1 MQAIAIIGCFFY
13 IDRSRKVPP
22 TFFIGEP
29 QGLPLL
35 YNKTEKECKMVIVH
49 TVPSWCF
56 GCLVTPFYHRVL
68 YELFY
73 FPKLLLL
80 IV

>member
-1 MQAIAIIGCFFY
+1 
-13 IDRSRKVPP
+13 
-22 TFFIGEP
+22 
-29 QGLPLL
+29 
-35 YNKTEKECKMVIVH
+35 MVIVH